1 MWRNNSNRSSSTSL
15 ILIKMLVFFIHRRVL
30 VASFQS
36 SSFLLPT
43 TQIRQTFINT
53 KLFSTNNGGGGGRT
67 SSAVSDKKLLDKT
80 SSSSKKKNK
89 KQDVLETQPVKGT
102 RDFFPEEMRQRTW
115 LFNHW
120 RSVASTFGFY
130 EYDCPILENESLYTR
145 KAGDEVTQQLYNFED
160 KGGRRISLRPEMT
173 PSLARMILSKKGG
186 VPLPIKWYS
195 LPQCWRYERMTR
207 GRRREHYQW
216 NMDIWGVQD
225 VTAEGELL
233 AAMVTFF
240 ENVGLTSDDVGIKV
254 NSRIVI
260 SDILTDLGIPEDKF
274 AATCVLI
281 DKLDKI
287 PLEAVQKDLE
297 ELGLS
302 NDVIEKLTSI
312 LTPQNSLENLLSIL
326 PENSLAIPQLKELF
340 AVCDAY
346 GISDWIVFDA
356 SIIRGL
362 SYYTGTVFEAFDRTG
377 ELRAIAGG
385 GRYDTLLS
393 TFGAKENI
401 PATGFGF
408 GDAVIV
414 ELLKERNLLPD
425 FSKQTNMDVLVF
437 AMNKDLYNVAI
448 STAMTLRKD
457 NKLNVDIVLE
467 SNKKTKWVFKS
478 ADRMCVS
485 YVVIVAPDEY
495 ERGEVSVKNLVTG
508 EQTCVKVEELVDWM
522 SENIESGIIDE

>member
-1 MWRNNSNRSSSTSL
+1 M
-15 ILIKMLVFFIHRRVL
+15 
-30 VASFQS
+30 
-36 SSFLLPT
+36 
-43 TQIRQTFINT
+43 
-53 KLFSTNNGGGGGRT
+53 
-67 SSAVSDKKLLDKT
+67 
-80 SSSSKKKNK
+80 
-89 KQDVLETQPVKGT
+89 
-102 RDFFPEEMRQRTW
+102 
-115 LFNHW
+115 
-120 RSVASTFGFY
+120 
-130 EYDCPILENESLYTR
+130 
-145 KAGDEVTQQLYNFED
+145 
-160 KGGRRISLRPEMT
+160 
-173 PSLARMILSKKGG
+173 
-186 VPLPIKWYS
+186 
-195 LPQCWRYERMTR
+195 
-207 GRRREHYQW
+207 
-216 NMDIWGVQD
+216 
-225 VTAEGELL
+225 
-233 AAMVTFF
+233 
-240 ENVGLTSDDVGIKV
+240 TSDDVGIKV